1 MALRVLPLLALSVE
15 RAQGMP
21 GAQPHPQPCVRK
33 VKAHKLKSPQVG
45 RNIPAF
51 PARWFY
57 GLCRALPGDRAC
69 LPPSQATMDKH
80 RRQLDASV
88 GASGPPGFAV
98 CNNLTRLLKLR
109 HPPHPAPN
117 VRDDGETP
125 LFRVRDGIAL
135 LLFLANQKAKYFF
148 AKDWTDAQIRSMR
161 IYQQRHARMFKRL
174 RCRRATI
181 GCYVGPLSSSAKAYW
196 MPRLRGA

>member
-1 MALRVLPLLALSVE
+1 
-15 RAQGMP
+15 MP
-21 GAQPHPQPCVRK
+21 GAWPHPQPCVRK

-98 CNNLTRLLKLR
+98 CNSLTRLLKLR

-148 AKDWTDAQIRSMR
+148 ANDWTDAQIRSTEFTSSVMR
-161 IYQQRHARMFKRL
+161 GCVNACDVVVQRA
-174 RCRRATI
+174 

>member
-1 MALRVLPLLALSVE
+1 
-15 RAQGMP
+15 
-21 GAQPHPQPCVRK
+21 
-33 VKAHKLKSPQVG
+33 
-45 RNIPAF
+45 
-51 PARWFY
+51 
-57 GLCRALPGDRAC
+57 
-69 LPPSQATMDKH
+69 MDKH

-125 LFRVRDGIAL
+125 LVRVRDGIAL
-135 LLFLANQKAKYFF
+135 LLFLANEKAKYFF
-148 AKDWTDAQIRSMR
+148 AEDWTRRANQVDG

-181 GCYVGPLSSSAKAYW
+181 GYYSVFERSVGRFA
-196 MPRLRGA
+196 

>member
-1 MALRVLPLLALSVE
+1 
-15 RAQGMP
+15 MP
-21 GAQPHPQPCVRK
+21 GAWPHPQPCVRK

-98 CNNLTRLLKLR
+98 CDNLTRLLKLR

-135 LLFLANQKAKYFF
+135 LLFLPNEKAKYFSPEG
-148 AKDWTDAQIRSMR
+148 WTRRANQVDG

-181 GCYVGPLSSSAKAYW
+181 GYYSVFERSVGRFA
-196 MPRLRGA
+196 

>member
-1 MALRVLPLLALSVE
+1 
-15 RAQGMP
+15 
-21 GAQPHPQPCVRK
+21 
-33 VKAHKLKSPQVG
+33 
-45 RNIPAF
+45 
-51 PARWFY
+51 
-57 GLCRALPGDRAC
+57 
-69 LPPSQATMDKH
+69 MDKH

-181 GCYVGPLSSSAKAYW
+181 GCYSVFERSVGRFA
-196 MPRLRGA
+196 

>member
-1 MALRVLPLLALSVE
+1 
-15 RAQGMP
+15 
-21 GAQPHPQPCVRK
+21 
-33 VKAHKLKSPQVG
+33 
-45 RNIPAF
+45 
-51 PARWFY
+51 
-57 GLCRALPGDRAC
+57 
-69 LPPSQATMDKH
+69 MDKH

-98 CNNLTRLLKLR
+98 CDNLTRLLKLR

-148 AKDWTDAQIRSMR
+148 AKDWTDAQIRSTAFTSSVMR
-161 IYQQRHARMFKRL
+161 GCVNACDVVVQRA
-174 RCRRATI
+174 